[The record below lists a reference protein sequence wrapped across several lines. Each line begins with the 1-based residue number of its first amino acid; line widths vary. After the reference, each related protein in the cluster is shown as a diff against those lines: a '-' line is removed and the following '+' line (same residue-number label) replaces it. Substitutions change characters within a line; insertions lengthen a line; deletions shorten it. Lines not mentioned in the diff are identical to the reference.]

1 MSQEVVGNINVHQMN
16 ERRTH
21 VQMHNIYREPTHT
34 HTHTDAHIQIIIVW

>member
-16 ERRTH
+16 ESSTH

-34 HTHTDAHIQIIIVW
+34 HTDAHIQIIIVW